1 MTDFHEAIQNAV
13 GTAREVAGRPVFY
26 LRRGTQSPLAGVR
39 AIIGQTKFEK
49 HTASGTV
56 FMAPV
61 RDFLIA
67 AGDLVDDPEAG
78 TPVSFEP
85 EPGDQIAMVHG
96 ATRFV
101 FEVMPLD
108 GTRESEWL
116 DTTTDQYRIHSR
128 LVKRQPTG
136 DAWP

>member
-1 MTDFHEAIQNAV
+1 MTAAAV
-13 GTAREVAGRPVFY
+13 EVPPARVTARY
-26 LRRGTQSPLAGVR
+26 
-39 AIIGQTKFEK
+39 
-49 HTASGTV
+49 
-56 FMAPV
+56 
-61 RDFLIA
+61 A
-67 AGDLVDDPEAG
+67 ATTEAFVMVDDPEAE
-78 TPVSFEP
+78 TPVAFEP
-85 EPGDQIAMVHG
+85 EPGDQIAMVQG